1 MVDMNVWEIIEK
13 ARLSKEQLRKTI
25 RSAMFL
31 TEKFTAS
38 GEFDKLKS
46 RLVAGGDGQDKRLY
60 DNLSSPTVS
69 QETIMMVL
77 AIAAIEKRTVTTI
90 DITGAYLECD
100 IGDDDEVIMTI
111 DPFLATLLSQVDPSV
126 EQKKDEKGVV
136 YVKLKK
142 ALYGCIQSAKL
153 WYDKL
158 CSVLEADG
166 YEKNAYDQC
175 LFNKTVNGVQ
185 STIAF
190 HVDDLLITCK
200 DTSMVDDL
208 EAMLKEKFA
217 NITANRGNKHSYLA
231 MNVVVGDDGIKIDMS
246 AYIRKCIEGR
256 VLKNGVRSPATDDLF
271 IVPEDGVPL
280 TEEGK
285 KDFHSDVAKLLY
297 LAKRTRGQILT
308 AVSHLSGMVKE
319 PTEDDRD
326 KLDRVFAYLA
336 NSVDQ
341 VLQFRSGGTVVQQ
354 VFIDASYGVHADGS
368 SRTGMVIMMAGAAI
382 GNWSSK
388 QKLVTKS
395 STEAEIV
402 ALSDGLTNA
411 LWMRE
416 MLLAQGY
423 KLGPTEIFEDN
434 QGVIKIIKGGRSP
447 KHRTRHLNVRHFFAK
462 DREKMGDIVLIYK
475 PTGEMIADI
484 MTKPVTGILFD
495 KLGNTLVGID
505 EGPG

>member
-1 MVDMNVWEIIEK
+1 M
-13 ARLSKEQLRKTI
+13 
-25 RSAMFL
+25 
-31 TEKFTAS
+31 
-38 GEFDKLKS
+38 
-46 RLVAGGDGQDKRLY
+46 
-60 DNLSSPTVS
+60 
-69 QETIMMVL
+69 
-77 AIAAIEKRTVTTI
+77 
-90 DITGAYLECD
+90 
-100 IGDDDEVIMTI
+100 
-111 DPFLATLLSQVDPSV
+111 
-126 EQKKDEKGVV
+126 
-136 YVKLKK
+136 
-142 ALYGCIQSAKL
+142 
-153 WYDKL
+153 
-158 CSVLEADG
+158 
-166 YEKNAYDQC
+166 
-175 LFNKTVNGVQ
+175 
-185 STIAF
+185 
-190 HVDDLLITCK
+190 
-200 DTSMVDDL
+200 
-208 EAMLKEKFA
+208 
-217 NITANRGNKHSYLA
+217 
-231 MNVVVGDDGIKIDMS
+231 
-246 AYIRKCIEGR
+246 
-256 VLKNGVRSPATDDLF
+256 KNGVRSPATDDLF

-308 AVSHLSGMVKE
+308 AVSHLSGRVKE

-354 VFIDASYGVHADGS
+354 VYIDASYGVHADGS

-484 MTKPVTGILFD
+484 SHGDTF
-495 KLGNTLVGID
+495 
-505 EGPG
+505 